1 MTKYRIYEI
10 AKEMNLDNKKVL
22 GFLADHK
29 ISVKNHMST
38 VEANVRDMIIKGL
51 KDNKGPVKAAAQ
63 NAAQKVQ
70 AKAAQVVKPVAEKV
84 AQVKQDVA
92 VGKAAIQASHA
103 AQQKP
108 QGHTEQNRD
117 HRSDRNDRHGDNRHQ
132 GERNFN
138 GRREGS
144 RPEGNRQNNG
154 QNRDNNRRNDRPQ
167 NAGSRNGSGNN
178 RFSHNDRNNDRNGS
192 NRGGNNNN
200 RKPQNGRPNKPS
212 APVNMNS
219 AHAGKEMG
227 KRNNNHNH
235 QEKREKIKGSY
246 ATREDRPTRSA
257 DHMMKNHKH
266 KNNNNRNAAP
276 AKKAEVVRPTSI
288 EVGESISVKDFAKL
302 LCRDVNEVIKKLFM
316 LGKMVTINQE
326 IDHETAELVGMDFNC
341 EIKEPPPEA
350 DPTEVPEVED
360 DPALR
365 VPRPPVVT
373 VMGHVDHGKTSLLD
387 AIRKTNVTARE
398 AGGITQHIG
407 AYRVVCQGR
416 PIVFLDTPGHEAFTA
431 MRARG
436 AQVTDIAVLVVAAD
450 DGVMP
455 QTIEAIN
462 HAKSAKVPI
471 IVAINKIDKEG
482 ANPDFVMQQ
491 LSEHGLIPEAWGG
504 DTIMVPVSARQKTGI
519 SDLLEM
525 ILLVADMLEL
535 KANPK
540 LPAHGTVIEAKL
552 DKGRGPVA
560 SVLIDRGTLHIG
572 DSILVGT
579 CYGKVRAMVND
590 RGEKVKKAL
599 PSTPVEVLG
608 LNDVPQ
614 AGDIMDA
621 CDEHIARSV
630 AEKRMA
636 KAKEEE
642 QKKAKVSLDDIFN
655 RIQEGELKDLNIVVK
670 ADVQGTIQA
679 LEQALGKIKNDEV
692 KVVIVHSGVGA
703 INESDVMLASA
714 ANALIIG
721 FNVRPD
727 ANARKTAEAEKVDIR
742 TYRVIYDA
750 LNDVQAAIKGMLAP
764 KFKEKVIGHVEIR
777 KVIPINKILIAGA
790 YVKDGKITRTCKVR
804 LIRNGIVVHEG
815 ELDSLRRFKDDVKE
829 VAASYECGLTL
840 KDYRDI
846 KEGDQLEAYV
856 MEEVAAE

>member
-178 RFSHNDRNNDRNGS
+178 RFNHNDHNGS
-192 NRGGNNNN
+192 SRGGNNNS